1 MDGGDVVGKGLSEA
15 NDDDDDNTT
24 VWWHLREETD
34 IQIEIEI
41 LKQDFTLCL
50 RGVRVWRREGAGRAA
65 DVTDVKEE
73 TYVREEERGG
83 TDRDREKTPFKHC

>member
-1 MDGGDVVGKGLSEA
+1 MDYGGDVVGKGLSEA
-15 NDDDDDNTT
+15 NDDDDDDNTT

-50 RGVRVWRREGAGRAA
+50 SSGGVRVWRKGGREG
-65 DVTDVKEE
+65 
-73 TYVREEERGG
+73 GG
-83 TDRDREKTPFKHC
+83 CN

>member
-1 MDGGDVVGKGLSEA
+1 MDYGGDVVGKGLSEA
-15 NDDDDDNTT
+15 NDDDDDDDNTT

-50 RGVRVWRREGAGRAA
+50 RWSSCVAGGRAQ
-65 DVTDVKEE
+65 
-73 TYVREEERGG
+73 GG
-83 TDRDREKTPFKHC
+83 RRMLLM

>member
-1 MDGGDVVGKGLSEA
+1 MDYGGDVVGKGLSEA
-15 NDDDDDNTT
+15 NDDDNTT

-50 RGVRVWRREGAGRAA
+50 RWSSCVARGR
-65 DVTDVKEE
+65 
-73 TYVREEERGG
+73 
-83 TDRDREKTPFKHC
+83 

>member
-1 MDGGDVVGKGLSEA
+1 MDYGGDVVGKGLSEA
-15 NDDDDDNTT
+15 NDDNTT

-50 RGVRVWRREGAGRAA
+50 SSGGVRVWREGGRREG
-65 DVTDVKEE
+65 
-73 TYVREEERGG
+73 GG
-83 TDRDREKTPFKHC
+83 CN

>member
-1 MDGGDVVGKGLSEA
+1 MDYGGDVVGKGLSEA
-15 NDDDDDNTT
+15 NDDDDDDNTT

-50 RGVRVWRREGAGRAA
+50 RWSSCVARGRAA

-73 TYVREEERGG
+73 TS
-83 TDRDREKTPFKHC
+83 PF

>member
-15 NDDDDDNTT
+15 NDDDDDDNTT

-50 RGVRVWRREGAGRAA
+50 RWSSCVAGGRAA

-73 TYVREEERGG
+73 TYVRQERERGG
-83 TDRDREKTPFKHC
+83 TDRDGEKTPFKHC